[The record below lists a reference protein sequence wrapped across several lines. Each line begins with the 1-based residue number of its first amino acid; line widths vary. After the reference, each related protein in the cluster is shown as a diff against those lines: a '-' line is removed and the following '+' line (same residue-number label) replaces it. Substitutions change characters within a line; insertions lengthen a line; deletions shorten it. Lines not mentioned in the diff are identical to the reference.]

1 MAREKGPTLTERVQD
16 HYENDFEYHAF
27 TPDVVRKGI
36 LRVIEA
42 KKSLA
47 ERRDAVK
54 AKDVLLDG
62 TVRIMAAAKELP
74 GMNAVTDK
82 DGVTRFSLN
91 MKSGKNDFS
100 ITLDSKDGKVIGSHM
115 TSYEEELTRSFS
127 NSIDASTA
135 DQFLH
140 DSEGSPV
147 TTETAEAWLGSAQS
161 YVDDELSQ
169 HNSKPADAVKAQPT
183 PEYNF
188 TAQEITVANTA
199 LQAEAEHAKTYAT
212 PHATK
217 DEYFDRLVADRKHAT
232 QVVEQALNGKVI
244 DSSYYNGTP
253 ASGELDWLKVQSVNA
268 MYSEAYAENEERSK
282 NHALADKQS
291 GPKE

>member
-1 MAREKGPTLTERVQD
+1 MTREKGPTLTERIQD

-27 TPDVVRKGI
+27 TPEVVRNGI
-36 LRVIEA
+36 LKVIEA
-42 KKSLA
+42 KKGLA

-62 TVRIMAAAKELP
+62 TVRLMAAAKELP
-74 GMNAVTDK
+74 GMNAVTDT
-82 DGVTRFSLN
+82 DGVTRFSLK
-91 MKSGKNDFS
+91 MKRGKDDFS

-115 TSYEEELTRSFS
+115 TSYEEEPTRSFS
-127 NSIDASTA
+127 NSIDARTT

-140 DSEGSPV
+140 DGNGSPV
-147 TTETAEAWLGSAQS
+147 TTEIAEAWLSSAQS
-161 YVDDELSQ
+161 YVNDELSQ
-169 HNSKPADAVKAQPT
+169 HNSKPGDASKARST
-183 PEYNF
+183 PEFNF
-188 TAQEITVANTA
+188 TAQEIVVANTA
-199 LQAEAEHAKTYAT
+199 LQAEAEHAMTYTT

-232 QVVEQALNGKVI
+232 QVVEQTLDGKAI

-253 ASGELDWLKVQSVNA
+253 ASGELDWLKVQGVSG

-291 GPKE
+291 GAK